1 MMLNAKFCLSF
12 EKICFIINNIA
23 ATSKIII
30 SIHHKLVIFVKTLKD

>member
-30 SIHHKLVIFVKTLKD
+30 SIHTVFCNLNLFF